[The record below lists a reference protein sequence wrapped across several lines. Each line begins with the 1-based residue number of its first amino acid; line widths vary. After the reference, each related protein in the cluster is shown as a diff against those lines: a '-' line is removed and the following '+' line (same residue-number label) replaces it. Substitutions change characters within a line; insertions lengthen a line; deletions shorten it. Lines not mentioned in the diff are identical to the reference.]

1 MTDISFL
8 LPFLRVRYFS
18 QLEALK
24 LLDNFM
30 TRRAKFP
37 QWFRN
42 IDPADPKIQD
52 VFDRGYVCMHAVRK
66 KINSANFLTRE
77 HQ

>member
-1 MTDISFL
+1 
-8 LPFLRVRYFS
+8 
-18 QLEALK
+18 
-24 LLDNFM
+24 M

-42 IDPADPKIQD
+42 LDPGDPKIQD
-52 VFDRGYVCMHAVRK
+52 VFDRGYVYLHAVRQK
-66 KINSANFLTRE
+66 PNHANFLTHK